1 MSELPLSARDIEFV
15 LYELLDV
22 ERLCERP
29 HYAEHSRESFDAMI
43 GTARRIAE
51 ERYLPFHRK
60 ADREGVAIV
69 DGKVTPI
76 PETKAAYDAA
86 AEAGFLAAHHDETVG
101 GLQLPWVVSQAAL
114 AHFTA
119 GCVQLFSYHFLTIA
133 GANMLA
139 EFGSEAQKAAYL
151 PRLLDGRFSGTMAL
165 TEPHAGSGLADL
177 STKATP
183 QDDDSYRIKGAK
195 IFTSCAEHELAE
207 NIIHMVLARIEGAP
221 RGTKG
226 ISLFLVPRY
235 RLDEAGRPGE
245 PNDVVMTG
253 MLEKMGWHGNTSSP
267 VNFGEN
273 DGCIGWLIGEPN
285 QGLRYM
291 FHMMNEARIG
301 IGMGGAVLACCGYS
315 ASLAYARERPQG
327 RLPSNKDPDSAAVP
341 IVEHADIKR
350 MLLAQKAYGE
360 GSLAL
365 CLFAAK
371 LVDDLKTAGDEAA
384 RVRAGRLLDVLTP
397 IVKTYPAEY
406 GTLANSH
413 AVQILGGYGYTKDFP
428 VEQYFR
434 DNRLNAIHEGTTG
447 IQALD
452 LLGRKVGMEDGAAFT
467 ALADAIEETIDDA
480 RGHNELG
487 AMAGELTAALENVKA
502 TTATLLEAKRK
513 GEIDLALANAT
524 LYLDT
529 LGQVVIAWT
538 WLKQALVALER
549 AGRANGEDSDFYA
562 GKLQACRYIFRWELP
577 KVEPQCAILSRL
589 DATSLEMR
597 DAWF

>member
-1 MSELPLSARDIEFV
+1 MSELPLSSRDVEFL

-29 HYAEHSRESFDAMI
+29 RYAEHGRESFDAMLE
-43 GTARRIAE
+43 TARRIAE

-60 ADREGVAIV
+60 ADTEGVKIV

-86 AEAGFLAAHHDETVG
+86 AEAGFLAAHHDEAMG
-101 GLQLPWVVSQAAL
+101 GLQLPWVVTQAAL

-119 GCVQLFSYHFLTIA
+119 GSVQLFSYHFLTIA
-133 GANMLA
+133 AANMLA
-139 EFGSEAQKAAYL
+139 AFGSAEQRMLYL
-151 PRLLDGRFSGTMAL
+151 PRMLDGRFTGTMAL
-165 TEPHAGSGLADL
+165 TEPQAGSGLADL
-177 STKATP
+177 NTKATP
-183 QDDDSYRIKGAK
+183 QGDGSYQIKGAK
-195 IFTSCAEHELAE
+195 IFTSCVEHELSE
-207 NIIHMVLARIEGAP
+207 NIVHMVLGRIEGAP

-235 RLDEAGRPGE
+235 RLDADGEPGE

-267 VNFGEN
+267 VNFGES
-273 DGCIGWLIGEPN
+273 DGCVGWLIGEPN
-285 QGLRYM
+285 RGLFYM
-291 FHMMNEARIG
+291 FSMMNEARIG
-301 IGMGGAVLACCGYS
+301 IGLGGAVLACCGYS

-327 RLPSNKDPDSAAVP
+327 RLPSNKDPDSPPVA

-350 MLLAQKAYGE
+350 MLLAQKAYAE

-365 CLFAAK
+365 VLYAAS
-371 LVDDLKTAGDEAA
+371 LVDEQKTAPDAAA
-384 RVRAGRLLDVLTP
+384 RERAGRLLDVLTP
-397 IVKTYPAEY
+397 IVKSYPAEY

-413 AVQILGGYGYTKDFP
+413 AVQVLGGYGYTKDFP

-452 LLGRKVGMEDGAAFT
+452 LLGRKVGMEDGAAYAT
-467 ALADAIEETIDDA
+467 LTDAIEDTIEEARGDNTLGTMANELADALECIKETT
-480 RGHNELG
+480 ESL
-487 AMAGELTAALENVKA
+487 LAAKD
-502 TTATLLEAKRK
+502 R

-538 WLKQALVALER
+538 WLRQAIVAASRSGEAR
-549 AGRANGEDSDFYA
+549 GEDENFYA

-577 KVEPQCAILSRL
+577 KIRQQCALLAGL
-589 DATSLEMR
+589 DATSLEMQ
-597 DAWF
+597 DEWF